1 MLNFEELLAPIPG
14 QNPSGRDLRYD
25 PVSAQIREARRFEE
39 DLEQGVWRHE
49 IKKADYPLVIRLATK
64 ALKNEGKDL
73 QVAAWLTE
81 ALIHESGY
89 EGLRQGLELVRRLL
103 EQYWETVYPAIDE
116 DGDLELRATPLAW
129 IGTQLDHALR
139 SVPLTSEG
147 YSWFDYHYARSIPS
161 EEEAAQDETKRAIRQ
176 DAMDRKRPTLEA
188 FEEACQG
195 TPVEFYERLRQELAG
210 AKEQAEELA
219 RLAEEK
225 LGDAWPGF
233 AHLREQLE
241 EMDQTVRVIL
251 VKRRESEPQQQPRPA
266 AAPAAAPSLWES
278 HAVDEWGEPPAAP
291 PPAPVESW
299 EQPDWEEAAVSQ
311 APNTEEAIRRVAEI
325 ANAIRRGNPYDPM
338 PYLLLRAARWG
349 ELYAAGAD
357 PEGWLLEAP
366 PKQVRVELKRL
377 WQEADWDGV
386 RENGERAMALPCGRG
401 WLDLQRYVVRAAE
414 NTGCDAAV
422 RALRSAVRML
432 LRDYPSLPERTLNDD
447 TPTASAETRAWL
459 DQEGL
464 LGEEKRSLEAQAVW
478 SAPPPTGAK
487 AEAEQ
492 GDGQPATPD
501 AFELA
506 MRAARGGRTEEALA
520 IIAREATQEV
530 SGRGRFLR
538 KIQLAQICLATG
550 NESIGLPVLEEL
562 DEEIERRRLEEWE
575 APELVAQPLAML
587 VTCLDRAPGNA
598 ERRQRLYARICRL
611 DPARALALVR

>member
-1 MLNFEELLAPIPG
+1 MLSLEELLEPVPG
-14 QNPSGRDLRYD
+14 ENPSGRDLRYD
-25 PVSAQIREARRFEE
+25 PISAQIREARRFEE

-64 ALKNEGKDL
+64 ALKSEGKDL

-89 EGLRQGLELVRRLL
+89 EGLRQGLELVCRLL
-103 EQYWETVYPAIDE
+103 EQYWETVYPAIDD

-147 YSWFDYHYARSIPS
+147 YSWFDYHFARTIPS
-161 EEEAAQDETKRAIRQ
+161 DEEAAQDETKRATRQ
-176 DAMDRKRPTLEA
+176 DAMDRKRPTVEA
-188 FEEACQG
+188 FEEACKG
-195 TPVEFYERLRQELAG
+195 TPIEFYERLRQDLAG
-210 AKEQAEELA
+210 AMEQVERLA
-219 RLAEEK
+219 RLTEEK
-225 LGDAWPGF
+225 FGDVSPGF
-233 AHLREQLE
+233 AHLREQLG
-241 EMDQTVRVIL
+241 EMEQTVRVIL
-251 VKRRESEPQQQPRPA
+251 VKRRETEPPPHQRPA
-266 AAPAAAPSLWES
+266 AVAPAAPIAES
-278 HAVDEWGEPPAAP
+278 HAVEEWGVPPVAP

-299 EQPDWEEAAVSQ
+299 EHPEREEAAVSQ
-311 APNTEEAIRRVAEI
+311 APNTEDAIRRVAEI
-325 ANAIRRGNPYDPM
+325 AGAMRFSNPYDPV

-349 ELYAAGAD
+349 ELYAAGRD
-357 PEGWLLEAP
+357 PDESLLEAP

-377 WQEADWDGV
+377 WQEADWHGV
-386 RENGERAMALPCGRG
+386 RESGERAMALPCGRA

-414 NTGCDAAV
+414 NTGCDTAA

-432 LRDYPSLPERTLNDD
+432 LRDYPSLPDQTLNDD
-447 TPTASAETRAWL
+447 TPAAGAETRAWL
-459 DQEGL
+459 DQEGI
-464 LGEEKRSLEAQAVW
+464 LGGEKRSPEPFAVW
-478 SAPPPTGAK
+478 SEPPLLGA
-487 AEAEQ
+487 EGELS
-492 GDGQPATPD
+492 DGRPATPD

-506 MRAARGGRTEEALA
+506 MQAARGGRTEEALA
-520 IIAREATQEV
+520 IIARETTQEV

-562 DEEIERRRLEEWE
+562 DDEIERRRLEEWE

-587 VTCLDRAPGNA
+587 VSCLDRSSGNV

-611 DPARALALVR
+611 DPARALTLVR